1 VDNIENKRQSV
12 ALKAGVWYVISSV
25 LVKMISVIT
34 TPLFTRLLSTDEYG
48 TVSTFTSWYT
58 LFLVIYS
65 LNLGTSI
72 GRAKIDYPDHLD
84 DYIGSQQLL
93 SLIVS
98 VAISLVVIAFL
109 KPFSG
114 LFELSE
120 PETILLLLYL
130 IASPAIHFVQSGYRY
145 KYKYKQNI
153 GIAWYMALGTALL
166 SLLLIFLTN
175 GDKGTAR
182 MAGLTLPAAA
192 LSVFFWIK
200 AFGGGHIHVN
210 REYWKYGL
218 TISLPMIL
226 HAVSMNVLAQSD
238 RVVISK
244 FYGATPVAYYSLVR
258 SFALLLV
265 VVTDAVN
272 QAWQPWFHDSYHAGK
287 ETEIRKNTKL
297 LVILMC
303 YIGLACVAVGPEA
316 VYILGGAEYAQAV
329 SCLPPMVL
337 GVVCQC
343 LYTNYINIELH
354 LKKTQYASFGTVTAA
369 ALNLILNLI
378 FVPLYGYTAAA
389 YTTFASYLVLL
400 VMHLM
405 ITRRILKVKLYNDK
419 FIFAA
424 MFLTTA
430 AAFGVSLTYENL
442 IVRYGVI
449 AVGFISFLFI
459 FRRYIGSFT
468 KKRVKKSLHE

>member
-1 VDNIENKRQSV
+1 MDNIENKRQSV

-153 GIAWYMALGTALL
+153 GIAWYSSADVNTAFSHFKIN
-166 SLLLIFLTN
+166 SLI
-175 GDKGTAR
+175 
-182 MAGLTLPAAA
+182 
-192 LSVFFWIK
+192 
-200 AFGGGHIHVN
+200 
-210 REYWKYGL
+210 
-218 TISLPMIL
+218 
-226 HAVSMNVLAQSD
+226 
-238 RVVISK
+238 
-244 FYGATPVAYYSLVR
+244 
-258 SFALLLV
+258 
-265 VVTDAVN
+265 
-272 QAWQPWFHDSYHAGK
+272 
-287 ETEIRKNTKL
+287 
-297 LVILMC
+297 
-303 YIGLACVAVGPEA
+303 
-316 VYILGGAEYAQAV
+316 
-329 SCLPPMVL
+329 
-337 GVVCQC
+337 
-343 LYTNYINIELH
+343 IN
-354 LKKTQYASFGTVTAA
+354 S
-369 ALNLILNLI
+369 
-378 FVPLYGYTAAA
+378 
-389 YTTFASYLVLL
+389 S
-400 VMHLM
+400 
-405 ITRRILKVKLYNDK
+405 
-419 FIFAA
+419 
-424 MFLTTA
+424 
-430 AAFGVSLTYENL
+430 S
-442 IVRYGVI
+442 
-449 AVGFISFLFI
+449 
-459 FRRYIGSFT
+459 
-468 KKRVKKSLHE
+468 